1 MKTTAQNNGIRRLI
15 NYMQRDICLR
25 KTAKPKKLTTKSQQ
39 KVIQL
44 FHNLLSSGFHLTE
57 VVAFLDKSQLL
68 PKIHVEAMRQGLL
81 QGQNLS
87 AIMNEL
93 GFSADVVTQLALA
106 EIHGNTESSLG
117 KIEDYLTKVLAVKKK
132 LFEVATY
139 PIILLVFLVL
149 IMLGLKNYLLPQ
161 LEEGNWATQVIGHFP
176 TLFWLLSL
184 LLVLTVALLFFF
196 GKRLEPLRLMT
207 ICSRLPFFGVYV
219 RLYLT
224 AYYAREWGNLIGQGI
239 EMMQIVRLMQEQKSR
254 RFAALGR
261 DMEAALL
268 SGQEFH
274 QKISHYPFF
283 LKELGLMIEYG
294 QVKAKLGSELIFY
307 AEEIWERF
315 FSSIQKAIQLIQP
328 LVFIFVAI
336 VIVLIY

>member
-1 MKTTAQNNGIRRLI
+1 
-15 NYMQRDICLR
+15 MQRDICLR

-39 KVIQL
+39 KIIQL

-87 AIMNEL
+87 EIMNEL

-161 LEEGNWATQVIGHFP
+161 LEEGNWATQAIGHFP

-207 ICSRLPFFGVYV
+207 ICS
-219 RLYLT
+219 
-224 AYYAREWGNLIGQGI
+224 
-239 EMMQIVRLMQEQKSR
+239 
-254 RFAALGR
+254 
-261 DMEAALL
+261 
-268 SGQEFH
+268 
-274 QKISHYPFF
+274 
-283 LKELGLMIEYG
+283 
-294 QVKAKLGSELIFY
+294 
-307 AEEIWERF
+307 
-315 FSSIQKAIQLIQP
+315 
-328 LVFIFVAI
+328 
-336 VIVLIY
+336 